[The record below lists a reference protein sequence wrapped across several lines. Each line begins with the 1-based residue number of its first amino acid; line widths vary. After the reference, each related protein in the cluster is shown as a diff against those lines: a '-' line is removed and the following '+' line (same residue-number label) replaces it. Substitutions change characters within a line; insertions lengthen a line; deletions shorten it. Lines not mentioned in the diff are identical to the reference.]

1 MNDKTNQPDFDW
13 KQQPEADS
21 MYRQLVDDFCKACD
35 FADSLRDR
43 MLTETGTRLIDW
55 VDHIAVSQSTQLNG
69 DSFESQLI
77 EFGYTFD
84 AENEH
89 GRWYTHSGGLFVPI
103 CVAASESRRL
113 VVRVE
118 RVDDFL
124 AAHRIYGVEIEGACG
139 SQMRRAKI
147 LSENGCE
154 FWVCERHGYQSWSL
168 PYHTAE
174 VLAVASQ
181 HFESFKLRKRD
192 FESDADGFA
201 QARQLVSAAIKDL
214 GVDWTCDLFFASERE
229 FWQRRNLAARVQKG
243 RQDRLGLGWANH
255 DHHTYRSSRTGFK
268 PLIEVFELLGFHC
281 RERFYAGKEA
291 GWGAQ
296 VLEQAGTGIIIFAD
310 VDLTP
315 QELAGDF
322 AHDPLAENPELGT
335 VGLWCQLHGEAFLQA
350 GMHHL
355 ECTFDFDAAREQLKS
370 VGIASMQPFTDF
382 GYLRQ
387 AFTTGEVWKAIPQR
401 TQNAVTKGFITA
413 EQAEKFL
420 TEGSIGSHM
429 EILERNDGF
438 KGFNQ
443 TGVSDIIR
451 KTDPRTID
459 AASSS

>member
-1 MNDKTNQPDFDW
+1 MNETASQPDFDW

-21 MYRQLVDDFCKACD
+21 MYRQLVDDFCEVCD
-35 FADSLRDR
+35 FAGLLRER
-43 MLTETGTRLIDW
+43 MLSETGTRLIDW
-55 VDHIAVSQSTQLNG
+55 VDHVAVSQTTQLNG
-69 DSFESQLI
+69 ASFESQLV
-77 EFGYTFD
+77 EFGYAFD

-89 GRWYTHSGGLFVPI
+89 GRWYTHDGGLFVPI
-103 CVAASESRRL
+103 CVAPSEVRRL
-113 VVRVE
+113 VIQVE

-124 AAHRIYGVEIEGACG
+124 AAHRIYDVEIEGARG

-147 LSENGCE
+147 SSDDVCE
-154 FWVCERHGYQSWSL
+154 LWVCERHGYSSWSL
-168 PYHTAE
+168 PYHDDA
-174 VLAVASQ
+174 VLAVASK

-192 FESDADGFA
+192 FESDAEGFA
-201 QARQLVSAAIKDL
+201 LARQLVSAAIKDL
-214 GVDWTCDLFFASERE
+214 GVDWACDLFFASERE

-268 PLIEVFELLGFHC
+268 SMIEVFELLGFHC

-315 QELAGDF
+315 EELAGDF
-322 AHDPLAENPELGT
+322 AHQPLSENPELGT

-355 ECTFDFDAAREQLKS
+355 ECTFDFDAARAQLKLA
-370 VGIASMQPFTDF
+370 GIESMQPFTDF

-387 AFTTGEVWKAIPQR
+387 AFTTGEVWKAIPKR
-401 TQNAVTKGFITA
+401 TQAAVTKGFITA

-420 TEGSIGSHM
+420 AEGSIGSHM
-429 EILERNDGF
+429 EILERNEGF

-451 KTDPRTID
+451 KTDPRTINAGD
-459 AASSS
+459 TK

>member
-1 MNDKTNQPDFDW
+1 MSDSINKPEFDW
-13 KQQPEADS
+13 KRQPQADS
-21 MYRQLVDDFCKACD
+21 TYRQLVNDFCEACD

-43 MLTETGTRLIDW
+43 MLTETGTRFIDW
-55 VDHIAVSQSTQLNG
+55 VDHIAVSHGTQLNG
-69 DSFESQLI
+69 SSFEAQLI
-77 EFGYTFD
+77 EIGYAFD

-89 GRWYTHSGGLFVPI
+89 GRWYTHDGGLFVPVCI
-103 CVAASESRRL
+103 AASDVRRL
-113 VVRVE
+113 VIGVD

-124 AAHRIYGVEIEGACG
+124 AAHRIYGVEIEGARG
-139 SQMRRAKI
+139 GQLRRAKI
-147 LSENGCE
+147 VVENGCE
-154 FWVCERHGYQSWSL
+154 LWVCERHGYQSWSV
-168 PYHTAE
+168 PYHDDT
-174 VLAVASQ
+174 VLALALQ

-192 FESDADGFA
+192 YEADAEGFA
-201 QARQLVSAAIKDL
+201 LARELVSAAVKDL
-214 GVDWTCDLFFASERE
+214 GVDWACDLFFAAERE

-255 DHHTYRSSRTGFK
+255 DHHTYRSSRTCFSAM
-268 PLIEVFELLGFHC
+268 IEVFEMLGFHC

-296 VLEQAGTGIIIFAD
+296 VLEQSGTGIIIFAD

-315 QELAGDF
+315 EELAGDF
-322 AHDPLAENPELGT
+322 AHQPLSENPELGT

-355 ECTFDFDAAREQLKS
+355 ECTFDFDAAREQLTS
-370 VGIASMQPFTDF
+370 VGVPSMQPFTDF

-401 TQNAVTKGFITA
+401 TEEAVTKGFITA
-413 EQAEKFL
+413 EQAEQFL
-420 TEGSIGSHM
+420 TDGSIGSHM

-451 KTDPRTID
+451 KTDPRKIKVGNR
-459 AASSS
+459 

>member
-21 MYRQLVDDFCKACD
+21 MYRQLVDDFCEACD

-401 TQNAVTKGFITA
+401 TQNAVTKDFITA